1 MNAEDYFVKK
11 GKEKLLSDK
20 SKSNWITLDYP
31 KKEKRKPYLTK
42 DRAKSRIPKQK
53 PGFKKRGRK

>member
-1 MNAEDYFVKK
+1 MKLAVTMKGVNSMMTDKGKK
-11 GKEKLLSDK
+11 GKL
-20 SKSNWITLDYP
+20 T
-31 KKEKRKPYLTK
+31 RKAMTMDRESK

>member
-1 MNAEDYFVKK
+1 MSMNARGTQDKGKK
-11 GKEKLLSDK
+11 GKL
-20 SKSNWITLDYP
+20 T
-31 KKEKRKPYLTK
+31 RKAMTMDQQPK

>member
-1 MNAEDYFVKK
+1 MSKMHGGNRGTDK
-11 GKEKLLSDK
+11 GKKAKL
-20 SKSNWITLDYP
+20 T
-31 KKEKRKPYLTK
+31 RKAMTMVQQPK